1 MTRFVRPGW
10 LFAETTR
17 ADWAS
22 LYKGVQVPTTGAL
35 SAVQLFRWALHKD
48 LGLPR
53 EPFTIWERKA
63 QPSQTPV
70 PLPGGSVTA
79 TPLNQRDIPMPV
91 QAMRVSLVVATPSG
105 ALTLDAYDAGGT
117 RITGR
122 TVDQGAS
129 GLAVVLTGSGIA
141 RVRASG
147 AGQVSSVTFIS
158 ASQYANLPDWTPVEM
173 VGLPVEVAGSL
184 PYSTANQGMATS
196 PASPADA
203 AQQRLLR
210 AAPQAGWPVPTGFS
224 GPDWA
229 PPDIVALITAY
240 QQTLISDLMSMLTD
254 VSDPTQHGVY
264 QASKALPQPQDQLGG
279 AASSAALGQSSALV
293 PPLGLLA
300 MACHG
305 DMYAALAL
313 GFATGYPSPEPSSAT
328 ATDYMVT
335 VNHKFTY
342 QLGGFSLQFAGEL
355 AAFFAPAGAARP
367 PVPAL
372 LQAAPEPG
380 GPRPAGRD
388 QPRVCSV
395 AVSWDR
401 GDTMAG
407 SMQAVSAAVAR
418 ALPSGTPRL
427 LVTTRPTGGPVPFVA
442 AKPVDPDV
450 DEAARAT
457 FTDGVFPDLSE
468 PTGTYTYLVCGQN
481 RWGMWGNWAQA
492 ALSPAPETAQ
502 QPLLV
507 GVGLELADPAS
518 PGSTRGAILTI
529 DLSWDWH
536 DRSPLSVEVVAAY
549 IDPAEPPPPAPTVLV
564 FDPLGSAASLTL
576 QWAQV
581 SGAAQDPPQPTL
593 SGCTVIRSEPVQPA
607 GDHSPPDEVGRYRV
621 TAPVT
626 LDFGSSQGIRVAC
639 WIRGTEEVSG
649 LTSDWTPPRTATART
664 PVPPLPPGPPGP
676 LTWASLPDAT
686 GRSRA
691 HLAWAAAPGAASYV
705 VYHADETALLA
716 AAGQP
721 PPDLSQPPSQRKASL
736 DAVVRIES
744 VRDAF
749 LRVSPDPVTGT
760 SYDVELPRGSRVLH
774 GFVVLARS
782 ATGVESPW
790 PATPPVEVGGRG
802 YTLMGIPRPR
812 VPKPPVLSAAA
823 ASPTSVT
830 IMLAPAGDPV
840 ERVDL
845 HRTALAR
852 LSGDVGT
859 MGSPIT
865 TLVPAG
871 STWPDYA
878 DTVTPSWQPY
888 WYRAVAWG
896 ATDDDNGWRTSPGPA
911 SAARAV
917 LVPPATPP
925 VVIPGSIVPA
935 SGTTPGYVTFTTD
948 APPVAT
954 SLGRFALRVIA
965 ITQDSSGTPGQAVL
979 NTTLDAITPSSSVP
993 SASADV
999 AGPAWLADDG
1009 SIGVVLNPASGT
1021 TIHSVLVSVTDPLG
1035 RAQPDPTEV
1044 LP

>member
-17 ADWAS
+17 ADWAA
-22 LYKGVQVPTTGAL
+22 LYKGVQVPVTGAL

-53 EPFTIWERKA
+53 EPFTIWARKA
-63 QPSQTPV
+63 QSSQTPV
-70 PLPGGSVTA
+70 PLPGGSVTV
-79 TPLNQRDIPMPV
+79 TPLNQRDIAMPV

-147 AGQVSSVTFIS
+147 AGQVSSATFIS
-158 ASQYANLPDWTPVEM
+158 ASQYANLPDWSPLEV
-173 VGLPVEVAGSL
+173 VGLPVEVAAGL
-184 PYSTANQGMATS
+184 PYSTANQGMTAA
-196 PASPADA
+196 PAAPADA
-203 AQQRLLR
+203 ARQRLLR
-210 AAPQAGWPVPTGFS
+210 ASPQAGWPAPAGFS

-229 PPDIVALITAY
+229 PPDLAALIAAY
-240 QQTLISDLMSMLTD
+240 QQTLIPDLMSMLAD
-254 VSDPTQHGVY
+254 VSDPTEHGVY
-264 QASKALPQPQDQLGG
+264 QASKALPQPQDQQGG

-313 GFATGYPSPEPSSAT
+313 GFATGYPSPDPASAT

-335 VNHKFTY
+335 VNQKFTY
-342 QLGGFSLQFAGEL
+342 QAGAFTLQFAGEL

-367 PVPAL
+367 PVPPL

-388 QPRVCSV
+388 QPRVWSV

-407 SMQAVSAAVAR
+407 SMEAVSAAVAR
-418 ALPSGTPRL
+418 ALPSGAPSL
-427 LVTTRPTGGPVPFVA
+427 LVNTRPIGAPVPFVA
-442 AKPVDPDV
+442 AAPVNPDV

-468 PTGTYTYLVCGQN
+468 PTGTYTYLVCGEN

-492 ALSPAPETAQ
+492 ALSPPPETAQ

-507 GVGLELADPAS
+507 GVGLELADPAET
-518 PGSTRGAILTI
+518 GNTRNAVLTV

-536 DRSPLSVEVVAAY
+536 DRSPLSVEVVAVY
-549 IDPAEPPPPAPTVLV
+549 IDPAGPPPVAPAALV

-576 QWAQV
+576 QWADV
-581 SGAAQDPPQPTL
+581 SGTAQDPPQPTL
-593 SGCTVIRSEPVQPA
+593 SGCTVIRSEPVLAA
-607 GDHSPPDEVGRYRV
+607 GDHTPPDEVGRYRV

-626 LDFGSSQGIRVAC
+626 LDFGSGQDIRVAC
-639 WIRGTEEVSG
+639 WIRGTELVSG
-649 LTSDWTPPRTATART
+649 LTSDWTPARTATART

-686 GRSRA
+686 GHSRA
-691 HLAWAAAPGAASYV
+691 HLTWAAAPGAASYV

-716 AAGQP
+716 AAAQP
-721 PPDLSQPPSQRKASL
+721 PPDLSLPLSQRKTSL
-736 DAVVRIES
+736 DAAVRIES

-760 SYDVELPRGSRVLH
+760 SYDVELPRGSQVLH

-782 ATGVESPW
+782 ASGVESPW
-790 PATPPVEVGGRG
+790 PVTPPVEAGGRG

-812 VPKPPVLSAAA
+812 VPRPPVLSAAA
-823 ASPTSVT
+823 ASPTGVT
-830 IMLAPAGDPV
+830 LRVIPGGDPV

-845 HRTALAR
+845 HRTPLAR
-852 LSGDVGT
+852 LSGDVST
-859 MGSPIT
+859 MGPAIT

-911 SAARAV
+911 SAAKAV

-925 VVIPGSIVPA
+925 AVTAGSIVPA
-935 SGTTPGYVTFTTD
+935 SGATPSYMTFTTD
-948 APPVAT
+948 APPVVT
-954 SLGRFALRVIA
+954 SLGRFALRVA
-965 ITQDSSGTPGQAVL
+965 VTTQDSTGTPGQAVL

-993 SASADV
+993 PAGADA
-999 AGPAWLADDG
+999 AGPAWLAADG
-1009 SIGVVLNPASGT
+1009 SIGVVLNPAPGT
-1021 TIHSVLVSVTDPLG
+1021 HVAGVRISVTDPRG
-1035 RAQPDPTEV
+1035 RTTEV
-1044 LP
+1044 PP